1 MDGLV
6 GVLDK
11 LAGAPV
17 LVIGDVMLDRFIHGT
32 VDRVSPEAPIPILR
46 LSRQEAMLGGA
57 GNVARNLTALGAR
70 AHVAAVRGDD
80 PEGEEVERLLRD
92 AAAHALLITLT
103 GRATT
108 VKTRYLSGN
117 HQLLRTDREDLR
129 PLGDAQISEVV
140 TAAGRLMAPC
150 RAVVLSDYG
159 KGMLAADTVAAIV
172 AEAGD
177 RRLPVVVDPVG
188 GDYAVYRDADL
199 LTPNRNELHHATR
212 MSVDDDTQITAA
224 ARHLVTTC
232 GVGGVLVTRGADGM
246 SLVVGEHPPLH
257 LRTAVREVY
266 DVSGAG
272 DTVVAV
278 LGAGLAAGVPLAD
291 AVALANC
298 AAGIAVGKAGT
309 AAVRGDEIAKALDGG
324 AHAAATEK
332 LMALDGILDNVG
344 RWRRRG
350 LSIGLTNGC
359 FDLLHPGHVSLFEQ
373 ARAACDRLIVAINT
387 DASVRRLKGE
397 GRPVQDEGARARI
410 VVALTYVDAVVMFAD
425 DTPINLIEAI
435 RPDVLIKGA
444 DYRAEDVVGAD
455 IVRGYGGRLVLAELD
470 SGHSTSSLIAR
481 AGD

>member
-1 MDGLV
+1 MNGLV

-11 LAGAPV
+11 LTGASV
-17 LVIGDVMLDRFIHGT
+17 LVVGDVMLDRFVHGS

-46 LSRQEAMLGGA
+46 LSRQEVMLGGA

-70 AHVAAVRGDD
+70 VHVVASRGDD
-80 PEGEEVERLLRD
+80 PEGAEVERLLRD
-92 AAAHALLITLT
+92 AAAQALLITSS
-103 GRATT
+103 GRPTT

-117 HQLLRTDREDLR
+117 HQLLRTDREDRR
-129 PLGDAQISEVV
+129 PLGGAQVSEVV
-140 TAAGRLMAPC
+140 NAARRLMPSC
-150 RAVVLSDYG
+150 QAVVISDYG
-159 KGMLAADTVAAIV
+159 KGALAPEAVAAIV
-172 AEAGD
+172 AEARD
-177 RRLPVVVDPVG
+177 RLLPVVVDPVG
-188 GDYAVYRDADL
+188 DDYAVYRGADL
-199 LTPNRNELHHATR
+199 LTPNRNELRHATR
-212 MSVDDDTQITAA
+212 LDVEDDTQITAA
-224 ARHLVTTC
+224 ARHLIAAC

-246 SLVVGEHPPLH
+246 SLVVGDQAPLH
-257 LRTAVREVY
+257 LRAAVREVY

-309 AAVRGDEIAKALDGG
+309 AAVRGDEIARLLDG

-332 LMALDGILDNVG
+332 VMALDSVLDNVW

-397 GRPVQDEGARARI
+397 ARPVQDQDARARVI
-410 VVALTYVDAVVMFAD
+410 AALTYVDAVVMFAA
-425 DTPINLIEAI
+425 DTPIDLIEAI
-435 RPDVLIKGA
+435 RPDVLIKGT
-444 DYRAEDVVGAD
+444 DYRAADVIGAD
-455 IVRGYGGRLVLAELD
+455 IVRGYGGRLLLAELD
-470 SGHSTSSLIAR
+470 AGHSTSSLIAR